1 MPELKFA
8 KKAVNNPEVLNYIA
22 QTYINAIN
30 AWRTRR
36 VTTEKAFAYVEG
48 GSFSYS
54 GNSNIVA
61 ALTKQEIPTL
71 KIPIIFP
78 RIQRILGYEQELRGR
93 IIASSTHEEGDDE
106 SSIATQLLDWAN
118 QPGRYNRDDELS
130 SAFKDALIGDM
141 GGYIE
146 VDWNTDNDILGIPT
160 YRHIPS
166 LHILPDPAFPLYHVQ
181 DHRFIIK
188 HMMMSVDQAIAQ
200 FPNKRDEIQ
209 MVVGNIAGVHR
220 WQQMLQDWWAAI
232 KGTGEILRNEF
243 VDFQENMVRVIEMQ
257 ERRRVNETILV
268 NVQTGEQMIGL
279 PDEDVE
285 QVVATNSMF
294 VKITRKRDEI
304 WTHTSLADYVLLQSV
319 KNDVQNGMFSI
330 IPLAGYDFG
339 GRNSGLVSKMFGVQ
353 EEVELAR
360 SAELHILHT
369 QAASGYIYEKTA
381 LDADMKDRLE
391 RSGASAGLIIE
402 LEPGAM
408 GRFQKIQPAYPPAG
422 EITRADR
429 ALRDADVIS
438 SIGEGELGRSEPG
451 GESGILHRQ
460 RVTQAM
466 ITLKTLFTNLD
477 RTRQM
482 LGEYTLA
489 LMEARLHPAR
499 IPLLIGNQPNLEQVV
514 VNGKLDFGKY
524 KVKVRVGANTETQR
538 MQRLLEVD
546 SLLQRMPPD
555 LIPYHLIIK
564 LLDWPD
570 KKEWEEY
577 IMQRLGLGQNQQAQF
592 SQALRGDGNGAVND
606 ELLAKLM
613 NRNGVTPQP
622 SGDELA
628 DNELLV

>member
-8 KKAVNNPEVLNYIA
+8 KKAINNTELLNHIA
-22 QTYINAIN
+22 LTYTSAVN
-30 AWRTRR
+30 AWRVRR
-36 VTTEKAFAYVEG
+36 VSTEKAFAYAEG
-48 GSFSYS
+48 GSFSYD
-54 GNSNIVA
+54 GNSNIVD

-71 KIPIIFP
+71 KIPVIFP
-78 RIQRILGYEQELRGR
+78 RIQRILGYEYELRGR
-93 IIASSTHEEGDDE
+93 IIAASQFEEGDDE

-130 SAFKDALIGDM
+130 SAFKDAVIGDM
-141 GGYIE
+141 GGYVEI
-146 VDWNTDNDILGIPT
+146 DWNTDYDILGIPT
-160 YRHIPS
+160 YRHIPALS
-166 LHILPDPAFPLYHVQ
+166 ILPDPAFPLYHVHN
-181 DHRFIIK
+181 HRFIIK
-188 HMMMSVDQAIAQ
+188 HMMMTVDQVIAQ
-200 FPNKRDEIQ
+200 FPDKRQEIEQ
-209 MVVGNIAGVHR
+209 VVGNIAGTR
-220 WQQMLQDWWAAI
+220 SWQHMLQDWWAAI

-243 VDFQENMVRVIEMQ
+243 VDFQENLVRVIEMQ
-257 ERRRVNETILV
+257 ERRKVIETILV
-268 NVQTGEQMIGL
+268 NVQTGERVVGL
-279 PDEDVE
+279 PNEE
-285 QVVATNSMF
+285 IESIVATNSLF

-319 KNDVQNGMFSI
+319 KNEVQNGMFSI

-381 LDADMKDRLE
+381 LDPDMKERLE
-391 RSGASAGLIIE
+391 RNGASAGLIIE

-408 GRFQKIQPAYPPAG
+408 GRFKKMEPAYPPAG

-438 SIGEGELGRSEPG
+438 SIGEGELGRSEAG
-451 GESGILHRQ
+451 KESGILHRQ

-466 ITLKTLFTNLD
+466 ITLKTLFANLD

-482 LGEYTLA
+482 IGEYTLA
-489 LMEARLHPAR
+489 LLEANLHPAR
-499 IPLLIGNQPNLEQVV
+499 IPLLIGEQPGLDQVV
-514 VNGKLDFGKY
+514 KDGRLDFGGY
-524 KVKVRVGANTETQR
+524 KIKVRVGANTETQR

-555 LIPYHLIIK
+555 LIPYHLVIR

-570 KKEWEEY
+570 KGEWEQY
-577 IMQRLGLGQNQQAQF
+577 ILQRLGLGQNQQAQF
-592 SQALRGDGNGAVND
+592 AEALKGGDNGAVSED
-606 ELLAKLM
+606 LLAKLL
-613 NRNGVTPQP
+613 NRNGEAMAPATGEEMGVPY
-622 SGDELA
+622 
-628 DNELLV
+628 